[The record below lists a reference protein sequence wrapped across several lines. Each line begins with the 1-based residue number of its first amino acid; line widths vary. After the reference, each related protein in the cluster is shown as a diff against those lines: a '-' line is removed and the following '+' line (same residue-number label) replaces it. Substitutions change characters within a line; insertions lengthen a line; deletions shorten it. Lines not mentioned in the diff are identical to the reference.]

1 MGKPL
6 TSPHKVCY
14 NIKIEKVIDLLQGL
28 TKQGYYGNVTINYE
42 NGKITY
48 VGKYKTLK
56 EELC

>member
-1 MGKPL
+1 MGKAL
-6 TSPHKVCY
+6 TNTHKICY
-14 NIKIEKVIDLLQGL
+14 TINIEKVVDLLREL
-28 TKQGYYGNVTINYE
+28 TKQGFYGNVTINYE